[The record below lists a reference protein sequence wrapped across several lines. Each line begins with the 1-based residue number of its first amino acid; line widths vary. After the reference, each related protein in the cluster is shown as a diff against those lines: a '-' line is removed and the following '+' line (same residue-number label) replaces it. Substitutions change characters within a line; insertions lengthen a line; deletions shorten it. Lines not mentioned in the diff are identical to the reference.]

1 MGRRAFRGT
10 SVINVGSVDF
20 SPYVR
25 LLLTTIE
32 GSRLADQLIV
42 ITDADPALPATGP
55 ERESGSAPEKSTRT
69 GAGSTPAAPSAA
81 DEEPV
86 AYNRANVL
94 RRLAAD
100 LGAGGALYV
109 AEAPHTLEA
118 DLLVHGSSNH
128 AVLGQALRRQRP
140 RSARQWQAIAEAPD
154 PAQAMYEKLRTAPDW
169 ISKGQFAHDVA
180 ALISSG
186 ASFTCPAYLA
196 AAIRQVTAGPAQ

>member
-1 MGRRAFRGT
+1 M
-10 SVINVGSVDF
+10 INVGSVDF